1 MKIFKY
7 DFNTLSFNV
16 TDITHN
22 AIRLTADSD
31 NAYENII
38 LK

>member
-7 DFNTLSFNV
+7 HFNIFSFNV

-22 AIRLTADSD
+22 AIRLTAHSD
-31 NAYENII
+31 NAYEKII